1 MRRKM
6 LHGKIHRATVT
17 GADVSYEGSVTI
29 DAALMEAADIL
40 PHEAVAIWDVENGA
54 RLETYAIPGQPDSG
68 VVCANGAAACLV
80 ATGDRVIIAHFT
92 EMDDAEARL
101 HEPHIAF
108 VDAKNRLLPP
118 RRVEQGGQATVT
130 RLAR

>member
-29 DAALMEAADIL
+29 DATLMEAADIL
-40 PHEAVAIWDVENGA
+40 PHEAVALWDVDNGV
-54 RLETYAIPGQPDSG
+54 RLETYAIPGRPDSG
-68 VVCANGAAACLV
+68 VVCVNGAAARLV
-80 ATGDRVIIAHFT
+80 ASGDRVIIAHFT
-92 EMDDAEARL
+92 DMDDAEARL

-118 RRVEQGGQATVT
+118 HAEQGGQATVT
-130 RLAR
+130 RLAL